1 MMVKMKRVYLWYE
14 WTDVT
19 SLIINTASLL
29 VVYQHLK
36 CVQLNENKIKWMNE
50 KLQKQKALIFLF
62 KVTQDFSG
70 TSKDQQYWLQ
80 FNLSNPIRIP
90 LWVKIYFD
98 FALTTSVFVQCSKFT
113 ALKHY
118 IVLHRCDINI
128 CKHKVT
134 NTNI

>member
-98 FALTTSVFVQCSKFT
+98 FALTTSVFVVSLLHWST
-113 ALKHY
+113 ILYY
-118 IVLHRCDINI
+118 IDVTLISVNI
-128 CKHKVT
+128 RLPTLIFK
-134 NTNI
+134 